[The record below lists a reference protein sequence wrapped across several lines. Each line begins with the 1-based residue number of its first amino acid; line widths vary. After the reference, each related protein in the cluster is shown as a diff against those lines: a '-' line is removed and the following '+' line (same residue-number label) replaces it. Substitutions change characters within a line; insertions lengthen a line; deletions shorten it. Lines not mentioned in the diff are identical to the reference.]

1 MERDHL
7 IGILLAVVALA
18 IGVWAAFFVGEGPLP
33 GGDDSG
39 TTSGFSFAVDSIENC
54 GRTCQDLTVTL
65 DNDGADAASQLTL
78 HTRIFA
84 GKNNTAE
91 SDLVWEDTLAVGTLE
106 PGGSYTT
113 TERVE
118 FSFREG
124 QKITD
129 EDGWVTIRTTVE
141 STETE
146 ITFERSRQI
155 TITVVMSGTD
165 QNASRLSACSYHAQ
179 P

>member
-7 IGILLAVVALA
+7 IGIILAVGALGV
-18 IGVWAAFFVGEGPLP
+18 GVWVAFFVGPAP
-33 GGDDSG
+33 GGDDTG
-39 TTSGFSFAVDSIENC
+39 TASPFSFAVDSIENC

-65 DNDGADAASQLTL
+65 RNNQPDAANQVTL

-84 GKNNTAE
+84 GKNNTGD
-91 SDLVWEDTLAVGTLE
+91 SDEVWEDTLAVGTLE
-106 PGGSYTT
+106 SSGSYTT
-113 TERVE
+113 TERLE

-129 EDGWVTIRTTVE
+129 EDGWITIRTTVE
-141 STETE
+141 STETA
-146 ITFERSRQI
+146 ITFERSRQLS
-155 TITVVMSGTD
+155 ITVVMSEAD
-165 QNASRLSACSYHAQ
+165 DSANRPAAESNYAR